1 MKFRLGYKFFI
12 GFLITFSIAFIIMNN
27 SLKIR
32 MENDNE
38 NVIEGNLV
46 DLKDNINIYVRQYFL
61 INNISLSKAQF
72 KNHSEE
78 LGRDLANNINYKF
91 EIYDITAN
99 IIFSTNGENFI
110 NKNKQGLINAKNN
123 ITSYTFKEND
133 PTIVSFTF
141 PLVIQEENLGIFSF
155 IEDYSTLYNK
165 TDKMLMYILTITGC
179 VFAFIFIFS
188 LILTRS
194 ITIPIVK
201 LSKAS
206 KEITQGKFSNNINIK
221 SSDEIGEL
229 SENFFNMVE
238 TLKGKTEIIEN
249 DRDKLKE
256 LSSHR
261 KQFFDNV
268 THELKTP
275 LTTILGYAEMLKSNG
290 FNDEDFFY
298 KATDHII
305 DESNRL
311 HHMVLKLLEL
321 SKEEIVESKYDY
333 EPVDLNQL
341 IKITCEEMSL
351 KGIRYNT
358 RVYYDTEKNSLALGN
373 NDRLKEVLINV
384 IDNAIKYGRPGNV
397 INVKCY
403 KDENRLYISVS
414 DNGIGMSVEQLKNIF
429 QPFYRADKKS
439 SREIGSCGLGLSIV
453 QAILKSH
460 HGEMDV
466 HSIINS
472 GTTVIIKLPIY
483 TKSLQ
488 D

>member
-12 GFLITFSIAFIIMNN
+12 GFLIIFSVSFIIMNH
-27 SLKIR
+27 SLTIR
-32 MENDNE
+32 MEIDNE

-46 DLKDNINIYVRQYFL
+46 KLKDNFNIYVRQYFL
-61 INNISLSKAQF
+61 INNINLNEEQF

-78 LGRDLANNINYKF
+78 LGHDLESIINYKF
-91 EIYDITAN
+91 EIYDLAAN
-99 IIFSTNGENFI
+99 VMYSRNREDFSD
-110 NKNKQGLINAKNN
+110 KNNQGLSNAKKN
-123 ITSYTFKEND
+123 ITSYTLKRTDF
-133 PTIVSFTF
+133 TIVSFTF
-141 PLVIQEENLGIFSF
+141 PLIIQGENLGIVT
-155 IEDYSTLYNK
+155 IVENYSYVYNK
-165 TDKMLMYILTITGC
+165 TDKLLKYILTITGS
-179 VFAFIFIFS
+179 VFAVIFIFS

-206 KEITQGKFSNNINIK
+206 KEIAQGKFSNNINIK
-221 SSDEIGEL
+221 SRDEIGEL
-229 SENFFNMVE
+229 SANFFNMVE
-238 TLKGKTEIIEN
+238 TLKGNIEIIEN

-290 FNDEDFFY
+290 FNDKDFFY
-298 KATDHII
+298 KASDHII
-305 DESNRL
+305 DESTRL
-311 HHMVLKLLEL
+311 HYMVLKLLEL
-321 SKEEIVESKYDY
+321 SKEEIVENKYDY
-333 EPVDLNQL
+333 ESVHVNQL
-341 IKITCEEMSL
+341 IKNTCEEMSL

-358 RVYYDTEKNSLALGN
+358 LIHYEAESNSFTLGN
-373 NDRLKEVLINV
+373 KDRLKEVLINV
-384 IDNAIKYGRPGNV
+384 IDNAIKYGRPGNA
-397 INVKCY
+397 IGVKCY
-403 KDENRLYISVS
+403 KDDKKLYISVC
-414 DNGIGMSVEQLKNIF
+414 DNGIGMSKEQLKNIF
-429 QPFYRADKKS
+429 QPFYRADKKGA
-439 SREIGSCGLGLSIV
+439 REIGSCGLGLSIV

-466 HSIINS
+466 QSILNS

-483 TKSLQ
+483 TKGLQ